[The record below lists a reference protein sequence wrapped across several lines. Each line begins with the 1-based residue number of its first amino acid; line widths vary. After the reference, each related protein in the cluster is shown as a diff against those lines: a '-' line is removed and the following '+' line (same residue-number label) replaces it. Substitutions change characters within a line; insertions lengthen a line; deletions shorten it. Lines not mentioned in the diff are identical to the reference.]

1 MDEFKKADGETFD
14 EYMMR
19 IGEACS
25 ERKLTQ
31 NQAAEL
37 LNEATGSDY
46 GECRYRKTYKSWKAG
61 YDYAI
66 DHANEETIKNELQ
79 RLKIEKSNYKMNAM
93 QQTRCIAMLLVPNP
107 LRN

>member
-31 NQAAEL
+31 DQAAEL

-46 GECRYRKTYKSWKAG
+46 GECRYRKRCPVYGRSK
-61 YDYAI
+61 
-66 DHANEETIKNELQ
+66 HL
-79 RLKIEKSNYKMNAM
+79 MN
-93 QQTRCIAMLLVPNP
+93 NK
-107 LRN
+107 